1 MGPAQNDDFAEQ
13 LQDGNS
19 GGRRICLLKGCEHH
33 FRRLASPAEVLFRRV
48 RGKKPPMADVA

>member
-1 MGPAQNDDFAEQ
+1 
-13 LQDGNS
+13 LQDWNS

-33 FRRLASPAEVLFRRV
+33 FRRAASPAEVLFRRV